1 MSFIAA
7 WGVHDEHDPRAGV
20 RVTITTPEQVD
31 SMVEQLAMDTSE
43 AAKIIHDARSLSY
56 SVLAG
61 EMGPDHQLWAG
72 IWQGYGYLMYADDDH
87 ELCQPVGDPD
97 SPVYHSDSD
106 QYEAGTG
113 VAIETFTKALK
124 EFLATAQRPTCVE
137 WREVL

>member
-1 MSFIAA
+1 MT
-7 WGVHDEHDPRAGV
+7 V
-20 RVTITTPEQVD
+20 TTPDEVKALVD
-31 SMVEQLAMDTSE
+31 QLSQDTSE
-43 AAKIIHDARSLSY
+43 AAKIEHLGRERLTFE
-56 SVLAG
+56 G
-61 EMGPDHQLWAG
+61 ESAPDHLLAAG
-72 IWQGYGYLMYADDDH
+72 VRGGYGYLEYVDDDH

-113 VAIETFTKALK
+113 VPIETFTKALK